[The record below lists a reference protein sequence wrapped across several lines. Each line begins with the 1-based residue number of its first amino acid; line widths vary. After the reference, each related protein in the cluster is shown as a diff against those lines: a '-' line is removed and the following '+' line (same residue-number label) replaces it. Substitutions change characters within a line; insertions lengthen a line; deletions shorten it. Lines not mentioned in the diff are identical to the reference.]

1 MDQEAIRLNWNPDLI
16 QEVRKRRPLVHQI
29 TNEVTVND
37 CANITLSCGAS
48 PVMAHAPE
56 EVAEMAGWASTLVL
70 NIGTLHAPQVEAMI
84 QAGRSANKKGIP
96 VVLDP
101 VGAGATSFRT
111 ETAKKLLE
119 RIRISHLKGNAGE
132 IATLAGERAQ
142 VRGVDSGHVDDI
154 RTIAIKAA
162 KKWGLTVIVTG
173 EKDII
178 TDGVKWAEVSNG
190 HFLMGTITG
199 TGCMCA
205 PVVAA
210 FAAVSKEPVS
220 AAVSAMTTYGI
231 AAEQAAESA
240 KGPGSF
246 RWKLFD
252 ALHSLDGAAVREYA
266 QVEWGG
272 A

>member
-1 MDQEAIRLNWNPDLI
+1 MNWNPDLI

-37 CANITLSCGAS
+37 CANITLCCGAS
-48 PVMAHAPE
+48 PVMAHALE
-56 EVAEMAGWASTLVL
+56 EVAEMAGLASALVL
-70 NIGTLHAPQVEAMI
+70 NIGTLSADQVESMI
-84 QAGRSANKKGIP
+84 QAGRSANEKGIP

-111 ETAKKLLE
+111 ETAQKLLE
-119 RIRISHLKGNAGE
+119 QVRITHLKGNAGE
-132 IATLAGERAQ
+132 IATLAGEKAQ
-142 VRGVDSGHVDDI
+142 VRGVDSGDVDNI
-154 RTIAIKAA
+154 RTIAVQAA
-162 KKWGLTVIVTG
+162 KEWGLTVVVTG
-173 EKDII
+173 EKDVI
-178 TDGVKWAEVSNG
+178 TDGTVWAEVANG
-190 HFLMGTITG
+190 HPLMGAVTG

-210 FAAVSKEPVS
+210 FAAAAKEPML

-246 RWKLFD
+246 RQALFD
-252 ALHSLDGAAVREYA
+252 ALYSLDGAAVREYA
-266 QVEWGG
+266 RVDWGE